1 MRLLKILHTSDIHLD
16 HVLTD
21 YGRDCRNVR
30 RAELVSA
37 FDFLV
42 DEAVRQGADIML
54 IAGDLLSARS
64 ISDST
69 ASAYARVSAGSPKPR
84 FFAAGYLEK
93 LRKCTPWPCFAKV

>member
-42 DEAVRQGADIML
+42 DEAVRQAPTSCDSGRP
-54 IAGDLLSARS
+54 LSACPFRFHRVRC
-64 ISDST
+64 T
-69 ASAYARVSAGSPKPR
+69 RGFPQARPSLDFRRRVLEKPR
-84 FFAAGYLEK
+84 MHS
-93 LRKCTPWPCFAKV
+93 WPCSPSV

>member
-42 DEAVRQGADIML
+42 DEAVRQAADIML

-64 ISDST
+64 SQIPLRPRT
-69 ASAYARVSAGSPKPR
+69 RGFPQARPSLDFRRSGTWRS
-84 FFAAGYLEK
+84 
-93 LRKCTPWPCFAKV
+93 